1 MDTRLT
7 EGNVARALVA
17 FTLPLVLSGLF
28 QQLFN
33 WVDAF
38 IVGNINGETALAGI
52 GATTSIY
59 NLFVTVL
66 TGFTAGLSVLSAQMF
81 GRKEYRRIAS
91 LLSSY
96 SILLG
101 LVFSAIAALGIIFT
115 EEILSIMDTPS
126 DIFPSSSGYLGIVL
140 AGVPFLAVYNVFSA
154 ILRGIGN
161 SRAPFIAILVSSV
174 SNVVLDLVFVAGMG
188 YGSAGAA
195 AATVI
200 AQAAMT
206 VFIAVY
212 SFWKYPELRFRIS
225 VSVIKPAVIADGL
238 SFGLPP
244 AIQSGATS
252 IGSVILQQ
260 FMNGFGS
267 VTVAAITTAYRI
279 DTVILLPIINL
290 GSGIA
295 TVVAQNTGAGKASRA
310 REAVRSGILMMTA
323 VSFVLTAIVFAAGE
337 PLIALFGLSQET
349 TAIGGAFF
357 NRIAAFYI
365 VFGLSTAI
373 RGYLEGIGDML
384 FSGILGISSLAVRIA
399 CSYIFRGVFGNMV
412 IAYAEIFAWLFMLAV
427 YTLRYMRKRIRS

>member
-126 DIFPSSSGYLGIVL
+126 DIFPSSS
-140 AGVPFLAVYNVFSA
+140 
-154 ILRGIGN
+154 
-161 SRAPFIAILVSSV
+161 
-174 SNVVLDLVFVAGMG
+174 
-188 YGSAGAA
+188 
-195 AATVI
+195 
-200 AQAAMT
+200 
-206 VFIAVY
+206 
-212 SFWKYPELRFRIS
+212 
-225 VSVIKPAVIADGL
+225 
-238 SFGLPP
+238 
-244 AIQSGATS
+244 
-252 IGSVILQQ
+252 
-260 FMNGFGS
+260 
-267 VTVAAITTAYRI
+267 
-279 DTVILLPIINL
+279 
-290 GSGIA
+290 
-295 TVVAQNTGAGKASRA
+295 
-310 REAVRSGILMMTA
+310 
-323 VSFVLTAIVFAAGE
+323 
-337 PLIALFGLSQET
+337 
-349 TAIGGAFF
+349 
-357 NRIAAFYI
+357 
-365 VFGLSTAI
+365 
-373 RGYLEGIGDML
+373 
-384 FSGILGISSLAVRIA
+384 SL
-399 CSYIFRGVFGNMV
+399 
-412 IAYAEIFAWLFMLAV
+412 
-427 YTLRYMRKRIRS
+427 